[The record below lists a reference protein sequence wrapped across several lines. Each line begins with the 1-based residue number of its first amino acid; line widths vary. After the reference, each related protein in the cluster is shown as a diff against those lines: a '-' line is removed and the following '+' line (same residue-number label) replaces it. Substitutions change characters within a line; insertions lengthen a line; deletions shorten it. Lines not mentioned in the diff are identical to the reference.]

1 MSSSFA
7 LLARRV
13 TLTCGCSTK
22 RAVKGA
28 EFVTA
33 AYTPVP
39 TNSEGQANIILG
51 MNDGSIVAYDP
62 AKDEFLN
69 FGQKSYIMNG

>member
-1 MSSSFA
+1 
-7 LLARRV
+7 V
-13 TLTCGCSTK
+13 
-22 RAVKGA
+22 
-28 EFVTA
+28 A
-33 AYTPVP
+33 A
-39 TNSEGQANIILG
+39 NSEGQANIILG